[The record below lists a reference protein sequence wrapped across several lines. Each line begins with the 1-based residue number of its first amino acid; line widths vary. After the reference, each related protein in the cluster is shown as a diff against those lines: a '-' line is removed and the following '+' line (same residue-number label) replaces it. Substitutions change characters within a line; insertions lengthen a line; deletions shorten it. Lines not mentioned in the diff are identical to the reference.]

1 MERIT
6 RQIAFGAGC
15 ALAIAGFAA
24 AQGRGGGAWT
34 TEGSDAQRTSS
45 VATDPKISVS
55 AMETPGFK
63 FLWKVQA
70 RNQARQGASLSQAL
84 TLDRYIGYRGFRS
97 YAFFGGTSDNAVTLD
112 TDLGRIEWSRHF
124 DAPAG
129 PAGTA
134 ACPGGMTAGV
144 SRPTTLNEAAAAG
157 GGFGGGR
164 GRGGGAQSAVGEPGA
179 GAVQV
184 EAALANA
191 GGRGGRGRAGGRGAS
206 GRGGGAARGGARPG
220 PFPGNSLFA
229 VTGDGML
236 HTVLISNGEDS
247 GPPIRFLPATANAT
261 GLIFTENDVFAAT
274 RNNCGGVPNGVWA
287 MNLTDKTVRTWKSN
301 GGSVVGTAFT
311 PEGTIFASTGDG
323 EYSATSY
330 SDSVVALDPQD
341 LHMTDHFSPGK
352 SEFTS
357 GPVIFNQGGRDLVA
371 VANKDGKIY
380 LLDAKSLGGADH
392 KTPLAVSSAAGNVI
406 TGDLSTFEAGG
417 TRWILAP
424 IAGGLNSA
432 THFAS
437 MNGNVTNGTVAAFK
451 VVDQSGKPA
460 LEPAWVSRD
469 LTNPLTALIINGV
482 VFATS
487 GGNAQHPAVLYAL
500 DGSSGKEFWNSGT
513 TMTSYSRAPISGGGS
528 QLYLS
533 TADSTIYTFGFEL
546 VK

>member
-1 MERIT
+1 MAG
-6 RQIAFGAGC
+6 IAAG
-15 ALAIAGFAA
+15 
-24 AQGRGGGAWT
+24 QGRNGGGWT
-34 TEGSDAQRTSS
+34 TEGNDAQRTSS
-45 VATDPKISVS
+45 VASDPQISV
-55 AMETPGFK
+55 ANMQKPGFK
-63 FLWKVQA
+63 FLWKVKA
-70 RNQARQGASLSQAL
+70 NNEPRQGASLSQAL
-84 TLDRYIGYRGFRS
+84 ILDRYIGYRGFRS
-97 YAFFGGTSDNAVTLD
+97 YAFFGGTSNNAVTLD

-134 ACPGGMTAGV
+134 ACPGGMTSGV
-144 SRPTTLNEAAAAG
+144 SRPTAIGEAAAGA

-164 GRGGGAQSAVGEPGA
+164 GRGNGAQSAVGQPGD

-184 EAALANA
+184 AAALANA
-191 GGRGGRGRAGGRGAS
+191 GGGRARGGARGGS
-206 GRGGGAARGGARPG
+206 GRGGGRGG

-236 HTVLISNGEDS
+236 HMVLISNGEDS
-247 GPPIRFLPATANAT
+247 APPVRFLPANANAT

-274 RNNCGGVPNGVWA
+274 RNNCGGAPNGVWA
-287 MNLTDKTVRTWKSN
+287 MNLTDKTVHTWKTN
-301 GGSVVGTAFT
+301 GGSAIGTAFN
-311 PEGTIFASTGDG
+311 PDGTIFASTGDG
-323 EYSATSY
+323 QYDATSF
-330 SDSVVALDPQD
+330 SDSVVALDPKD
-341 LHMTDHFSPGK
+341 LHLKDQFSPGK

-357 GPVIFNQGGRDLVA
+357 APVVFNQGGRDLVA

-392 KTPLAVSSAAGNVI
+392 KTPLAVSTAVGNVI
-406 TGDLSTFEAGG
+406 TGDLSTFEAAG

-424 IAGGLNSA
+424 VAGGVNSA
-432 THFAS
+432 THFAA
-437 MNGNVTNGTVAAFK
+437 MNGSVTNGAVAAFK

-469 LTNPLTALIINGV
+469 LTNPLTSLIVNGV

-500 DGSSGKEFWNSGT
+500 DGSSGKELWNSGGT
-513 TMTSYSRAPISGGGS
+513 IASYSRSPISGSAS

-533 TADSTIYTFGFEL
+533 AADSTIYTFGFEL